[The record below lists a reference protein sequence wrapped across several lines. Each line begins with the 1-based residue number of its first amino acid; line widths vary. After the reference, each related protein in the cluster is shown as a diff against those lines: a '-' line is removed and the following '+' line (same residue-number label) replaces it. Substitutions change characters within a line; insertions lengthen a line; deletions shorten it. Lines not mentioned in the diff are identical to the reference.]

1 MTHTMHL
8 FDRKFGTDFL
18 AGVPPVAGVYHLYDA
33 AGVLLYVGKARNL
46 RRRLGQYRTTRR
58 LKAHRKRRTLVRA
71 AARIE
76 WQVCASELDALL
88 TEIRDIQA
96 LAPQKNVAGAF
107 PFLYPFVGIRAEG
120 GDVRFCLTTT
130 PGAFASFD
138 LHGAFRSRLR
148 TREAFLALMRLLRF
162 VGHATPRRRADRA
175 STPRY
180 SHVYTFRRLPAGS
193 AENWAALLRGISR
206 QALTDLSLR
215 LLEHPGA
222 RARSAE
228 VGKDLR
234 SVGRW
239 FDEEA
244 TPLAAA
250 IATTGHV
257 GYPVAQRDRD
267 TLFLKFAAVAHDT
280 RYSGASSRCASSA
293 SQIQVDERR
302 SGPPTS

>member
-1 MTHTMHL
+1 MHR
-8 FDRKFGTDFL
+8 FDRKFGADFL
-18 AGVPPVAGVYHLYDA
+18 AGVPAVPGVYHLYDA

-58 LKAHRKRRTLVRA
+58 IKAHRKRRDLVRA

-88 TEIRDIQA
+88 TEIRHIQA
-96 LAPQKNVAGAF
+96 LRPRKNVAGAF
-107 PFLYPFVGIRAEG
+107 PFLYPFVGVRAERG
-120 GDVRFCLTTT
+120 EVRFCLTTM
-130 PGAFASFD
+130 PEAFASFD
-138 LHGAFRSRLR
+138 LHGAFRSRVL
-148 TREAFLALMRLLRF
+148 TREAFFALMRLLRF
-162 VGHATPRRRADRA
+162 VGHAEPRRRADRA

-180 SHVYTFRRLPAGS
+180 SHVYAFRRLPAGS
-193 AENWAALLRGISR
+193 AETWAALLHGISR
-206 QALTDLSLR
+206 QALTDLSWR
-215 LLEHPGA
+215 LLEHAGA

-234 SVGRW
+234 LVGRL
-239 FDEEA
+239 FDEEV

-250 IATTGHV
+250 IAATGHI

-267 TLFLKFAAVAHDT
+267 LLFLKFAAAAHDAQ
-280 RYSGASSRCASSA
+280 SAGGASSRCASSA
-293 SQIQVDERR
+293 SHFQVDERR

>member
-1 MTHTMHL
+1 MLL
-8 FDRKFGTDFL
+8 FDRKFGSEFL
-18 AGVPPVAGVYHLYDA
+18 TGVPAVPGVYHFYDA
-33 AGVLLYVGKARNL
+33 AGVLLYVGKARDL

-58 LKAHRKRRTLVRA
+58 LKAHRKRRELVRT

-96 LAPQKNVAGAF
+96 LAPRKNVAGAF

-120 GDVRFCLTTT
+120 SEVRFCLTTA
-130 PGAFASFD
+130 PEAFASFE
-138 LHGAFRSRLR
+138 LHGAFRSRLL
-148 TREAFLALMRLLRF
+148 TREAFFALMRLLRF
-162 VGHATPRRRADRA
+162 VGHADPRRRADRA

-180 SHVYTFRRLPAGS
+180 SHVFTFRRLPAGS
-193 AENWAALLRGISR
+193 AETWAALLRGSSR

-215 LLEHPGA
+215 LLEHAGA

-234 SVGRW
+234 AVGRL
-239 FDEEA
+239 FDEEV

-250 IATTGHV
+250 IAATGHA

-267 TLFLKFAAVAHDT
+267 TLFLRFAAAHAN
-280 RYSGASSRCASSA
+280 RCSGASS
-293 SQIQVDERR
+293 V
-302 SGPPTS
+302 

>member
-1 MTHTMHL
+1 MHL
-8 FDRKFGTDFL
+8 FDRKFGADFL
-18 AGVPPVAGVYHLYDA
+18 AGVPTVPGVYHLYDVD
-33 AGVLLYVGKARNL
+33 GVLLYVGKAQNL

-58 LKAHRKRRTLVRA
+58 IKAHRKRRDLVRA

-88 TEIRDIQA
+88 TEIRHIQL
-96 LAPQKNVAGAF
+96 LAPRKNVAGAF
-107 PFLYPFVGIRAEG
+107 PFLYPFVGVRVEGAE
-120 GDVRFCLTTT
+120 VRFCLTTT
-130 PGAFASFD
+130 PEAFASFD
-138 LHGAFRSRLR
+138 FHGAFRSRVL
-148 TREAFLALMRLLRF
+148 TREAFFALMRLLRF
-162 VGHATPRRRADRA
+162 VGHVTPRRRVDRA

-180 SHVYTFRRLPAGS
+180 SHVYTFRKLPAGS
-193 AENWAALLRGISR
+193 AETWADLFRGISR
-206 QALTDLSLR
+206 QALTDLSWR

-222 RARSAE
+222 RARSVE

-234 SVGRW
+234 TVGRL

-250 IATTGHV
+250 IAATGHI

-267 TLFLKFAAVAHDT
+267 TLFLKFAAAAHDAQ
-280 RYSGASSRCASSA
+280 SAGGASSRCASSA
-293 SQIQVDERR
+293 SHFQVDERR

>member
-1 MTHTMHL
+1 MHL

-18 AGVPPVAGVYHLYDA
+18 AGIPSAPGVYRLYDA

-58 LKAHRKRRTLVRA
+58 IKAHRKRRNLVRA

-76 WQVCASELDALL
+76 WQVCTSELEALL
-88 TEIRDIQA
+88 TEIRDIQV

-107 PFLYPFVGIRAEG
+107 SFLYPFVGVRAEA

-130 PGAFASFD
+130 PEAFGSFD

-148 TREAFLALMRLLRF
+148 TREAFFALMRLLRF
-162 VGHATPRRRADRA
+162 VGHAAPRRRADRA

-193 AENWAALLRGISR
+193 AETWAALLRGTSR

-234 SVGRW
+234 SVGRL
-239 FDEEA
+239 FDEEVA
-244 TPLAAA
+244 PLAAA
-250 IATTGHV
+250 IAATGHV

-267 TLFLKFAAVAHDT
+267 SLFLKFAAVA
-280 RYSGASSRCASSA
+280 YEAQKSGASSRCDSSA
-293 SQIQVDERR
+293 SHTQVDERR
-302 SGPPTS
+302 SGPPAS